1 MLKLHLVAFGLLAI
15 AATLIATGCN
25 QPSKHP
31 NQIND
36 FDGASYDSLTVAH
49 GALTALRSQISTNY
63 KQYGPQFNEAAATY
77 STAFTVYSQFR
88 TDVNNQATASEAVN
102 ALTIS
107 IIALETSIQQQLHA
121 PAAAAKNAHQKAAA
135 MRTRAAQRNISISD
149 VLTELEIAA
158 TVAQAVPAASPYASL
173 ASMVIDATSQA
184 LAAYHAAA
192 GQAIDLTTIQPVP
205 AI

>member
-36 FDGASYDSLTVAH
+36 FDGASYDSLTAAH

>member
-1 MLKLHLVAFGLLAI
+1 MLKLYIPAFGLLAI
-15 AATLIATGCN
+15 AITLFTTGCN

-36 FDGASYDSLTVAH
+36 FDGATYDSLTVAH
-49 GALTALRSQISTNY
+49 GALTSLRAQVSVNY
-63 KQYGPQFNEAAATY
+63 KQYAPQFNEAAAAY

-88 TDVNNQATASEAVN
+88 TGIDNQASAAAAVS
-102 ALTIS
+102 ALTVS
-107 IIALETSIQQQLHA
+107 IVSLETSIQNAMHT
-121 PAAAAKNAHQKAAA
+121 PAAAAKNARNKANAMRSRAAA
-135 MRTRAAQRNISISD
+135 RSISISD

-158 TVAQAVPAASPYASL
+158 AVAQAVPSASPYASL

-184 LAAYHAAA
+184 LAAYTAAV
-192 GQAIDLTTIQPVP
+192 GQLIDLTTIQPIP

>member
-63 KQYGPQFNEAAATY
+63 KQYAPQFNEAAATY

-88 TDVNNQATASEAVN
+88 TDLNDQATASEAVN

-135 MRTRAAQRNISISD
+135 MRTRAAQQHISISD

>member
-36 FDGASYDSLTVAH
+36 FDGASYDSLTAAH

-158 TVAQAVPAASPYASL
+158 TVAQAVPATSPYASL

>member
-1 MLKLHLVAFGLLAI
+1 MLKLNLVAFGLLVIAI
-15 AATLIATGCN
+15 TLIATGCN
-25 QPSKHP
+25 QQSKHP

-36 FDGASYDSLTVAH
+36 FDGATYDSLTVAH
-49 GALTALRSQISTNY
+49 GALTALSTQISSNY
-63 KQYGPQFNEAAATY
+63 KQYAPQFDEAASAY

-88 TDVNNQATASEAVN
+88 TDVNNQASATEAMN

-107 IIALETSIQQQLHA
+107 IIALETSIAQELHT
-121 PAAAAKNAHQKAAA
+121 PATAAKNAHRKAAA
-135 MRTRAAQRNISISD
+135 MRARAAQRNISVSD

-158 TVAQAVPAASPYASL
+158 TIAQAVPAASPYASV

-184 LAAYHAAA
+184 LAAYTASA
-192 GQAIDLTTIQPVP
+192 GQPINLATIQPIP